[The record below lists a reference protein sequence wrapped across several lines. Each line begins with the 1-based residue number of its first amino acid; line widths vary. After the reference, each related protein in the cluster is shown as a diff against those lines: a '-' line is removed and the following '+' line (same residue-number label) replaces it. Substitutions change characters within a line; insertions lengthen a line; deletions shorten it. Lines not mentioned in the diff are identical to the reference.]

1 MFKNFFLREMFF
13 VNRTKKGF
21 TLIELLIVIIIMGVL
36 GAGLLL
42 SSGQA
47 VGAAKAATITTNI
60 AQIKNGAMIY
70 YTDHVNSS
78 DADISDSLRRE
89 IRRYVDIAKF
99 NKENEN
105 IKYDMTSHGTRK
117 EWTADCDFTNDPDR
131 DDIKNK
137 LLSNKEFYFLEDY
150 LVQVYVFFTGNE
162 DYEDQGR
169 TDMRAYGGRRRESSL
184 RGAVTHSSGSSSGGG
199 NPSDIYSRRNTA
211 TSSGYG
217 YGNVRT
223 NNSRQTTNYGN
234 QNLSLYTSRD
244 VSFDNYR

>member
-1 MFKNFFLREMFF
+1 M
-13 VNRTKKGF
+13 NRTKKGF

-162 DYEDQGR
+162 EYDDQGR
-169 TDMRAYGGRRRESSL
+169 TNVQAYAGRKRESSL
-184 RGAVTHSSGSSSGGG
+184 RGAVSHSRGSSSGGG
-199 NPSDIYSRRNTA
+199 NPSDIYSRRNN
-211 TSSGYG
+211 TSSNYNSGYG
-217 YGNVRT
+217 RVST
-223 NNSRQTTNYGN
+223 NNNTSNNTSN
-234 QNLSLYTSRD
+234 QSFYTSRD